1 MKQKKSG
8 SGRRIV
14 CLVLAA
20 VMLLGLVSSALIIM
34 VNAASSSEIKKEL
47 NGLRSQQAELKKERE
62 ALQAKIKENQSKTQT
77 LVEKKSD
84 IDQQISMTQ
93 ASIDNLN
100 EQVQQYSL
108 LIANKQADLEASQA
122 EEQRLNTQYKTRIRS
137 MEETG
142 SISYWAIL
150 FGANSFSDL
159 LDKIDVI
166 QEIAKADQLMMD
178 KMKAVSEQIAD
189 IDGVQSVSFDDTR
202 DHYTNASALYDI
214 TFDYSEDDDRCET
227 VMNDIE
233 SALDGYDMYVSATFG
248 DTASKTLAQEI
259 GVIVII
265 VAIVVVSVLV
275 LTSQTY
281 AEVPVLL
288 LTFIAAAVLNMG

>member
-1 MKQKKSG
+1 MKPKNSG

-14 CLVLAA
+14 CLVLVA
-20 VMLLGLVSSALIIM
+20 VMLLGLISSALIIM

-166 QEIAKADQLMMD
+166 QEIAKADQQMLK
-178 KMKAVSEQIAD
+178 KMKAVSEQIAAERAELEQQMAELD
-189 IDGVQSVSFDDTR
+189 ATRQELDQQEQDLEAQRAEQDT
-202 DHYTNASALYDI
+202 
-214 TFDYSEDDDRCET
+214 
-227 VMNDIE
+227 
-233 SALDGYDMYVSATFG
+233 
-248 DTASKTLAQEI
+248 
-259 GVIVII
+259 
-265 VAIVVVSVLV
+265 
-275 LTSQTY
+275 
-281 AEVPVLL
+281 L
-288 LTFIAAAVLNMG
+288 LTEMLTAYEEMNADYMQNMADEAALSEEIACLLCGPVQGRGRTHCRAQPPE